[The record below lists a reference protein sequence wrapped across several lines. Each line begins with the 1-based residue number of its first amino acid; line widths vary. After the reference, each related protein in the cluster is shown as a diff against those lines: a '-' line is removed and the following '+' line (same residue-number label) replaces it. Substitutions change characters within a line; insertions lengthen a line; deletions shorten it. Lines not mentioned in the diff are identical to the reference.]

1 VDFLDHSFRRFSRA
15 FKRWPLQAVGGTL
28 LAVSMWVVVYTYES
42 SERVV
47 FQYASESAQEHAES
61 VTQFR
66 NFYTQELMPR
76 AMRAGVVITHD
87 YKASDNALPLPATL
101 TIELGH
107 YMSQVD
113 GGTQVRLYSDLPFP
127 WRAAERSLDDFQT
140 QALKHLKANPEKPF
154 VREEILNGQRVLR
167 YAQADRMLAG
177 CVNCHNHYKD
187 SPKTDWKVG
196 DVRGALEVILPVSQW
211 QSATTDV
218 LTRTFTVL
226 LVALLGGL
234 MLVWVSVR
242 RIRSSLMVARDLS
255 EQRKDAI
262 QRLNQEIADRQL
274 VEQELRLSESK
285 LNSIFTSVPEA
296 IVVSDAKGLIV
307 QCNAATAEIFGYQQQ
322 ELLGQNISILMH
334 LQERTAHDGYLDT
347 YARTGRKRL
356 MNQPRVVQGMRKDGA
371 LFPVRVTISETRVD
385 DAHFFIGVMQDFTAI
400 QHAQDLLVDAKNKAE
415 QANRMRGEFL
425 ANMSHEIRTPMNGIL
440 GMTELAMTTDD
451 MQVQKEYLSLARDSA
466 SHLLHIINQILDF
479 SKIEAGALELEQLTV
494 CPAQLIRH
502 TARSLEQL
510 AQAKGIH
517 LRVENDPSL
526 PDLVWMD
533 PVRMRQVLTNLIGN
547 AIKFTDEGQV
557 TVQSKVYPGAQEG
570 VVDIEVS
577 VIDTGIGFDNARKDA
592 LFSPFTQADG
602 SITRSYGGTG
612 LGLAITR
619 SLMQLMGGDISAA
632 SKPGQ
637 GACFTIRFP
646 TKCVS
651 AASAQAGAAS
661 AASTLDGDEKATRP
675 LSVLLV
681 EDHEINRKL
690 AQIMLQRMGH
700 HFVLAND
707 GQQALDCLDKET
719 FDVVLLDVMM
729 PVMDGMTALKI
740 WREREAERQ
749 LPRTTV
755 LMVTAHAMT
764 GDRERF
770 MAAGAD
776 GYVSKP
782 MSEAA
787 LRKEINRT
795 CKPNA

>member
-1 VDFLDHSFRRFSRA
+1 MFIHFFGYLRNLSSH
-15 FKRWPLQAVGGTL
+15 WPLQLVSVAL
-28 LAVSMWVVVYTYES
+28 AAVSIGVVIYTYQS
-42 SERVV
+42 SEHVV
-47 FQYASESAQEHAES
+47 FQYATESAQVHADS

-76 AMRAGVVITHD
+76 ASSAGVVITHD
-87 YKASDNALPLPATL
+87 YKSLDNALPLPATL

-140 QALKHLKANPEKPF
+140 QALKHLNANPEKPF

-196 DVRGALEVILPVSQW
+196 DVRGALEVVLPVSQW

-234 MLVWVSVR
+234 MLVWVSVG
-242 RIRSSLMVARDLS
+242 RIRSSLVVARDLS

-322 ELLGQNISILMH
+322 ELLGQNISILMQP
-334 LQERTAHDGYLDT
+334 QERTAHDEYLDT
-347 YARTGRKRL
+347 YARTGLKRL

-440 GMTELAMTTDD
+440 GMTELAMTTNDTH
-451 MQVQKEYLSLARDSA
+451 VQKEYLSLARDSA
-466 SHLLHIINQILDF
+466 SHLLNIINQILDF
-479 SKIEAGALELEQLTV
+479 SKIEAGALELEQLAV

-557 TVQSKVYPGAQEG
+557 TVQSKAYPSAQEG
-570 VVDIEVS
+570 EVDIEVS
-577 VIDTGIGFDNARKDA
+577 VTDTGIGFDNARKDA

-619 SLMQLMGGDISAA
+619 SLMQLMGGDISAV
-632 SKPGQ
+632 SETGQ

-646 TKCVS
+646 AKCVS
-651 AASAQAGAAS
+651 AASAQAGAES
-661 AASTLDGDEKATRP
+661 AATTQDGHEKATRP

-707 GQQALDCLDKET
+707 GQQALNCLDKET

-740 WREREAERQ
+740 WREREAERE

-795 CKPNA
+795 CKPKA

>member
-1 VDFLDHSFRRFSRA
+1 LTSFFQWLQQAS
-15 FKRWPLQAVGGTL
+15 KRWPLQMVGGAL
-28 LAVSMWVVVYTYES
+28 MCVSIWVVVYTYES

-47 FQYASESAQEHAES
+47 FQNATESAQEHAES

-66 NFYTQELMPR
+66 NFYAQELVPR
-76 AMRAGVVITHD
+76 AVRAGVSVTHD
-87 YKASDNALPLPATL
+87 YKARDNALPLPATL

-127 WRAAERSLDDFQT
+127 WRSDERQLDDFQK
-140 QALKHLKANPEKPF
+140 QALAHLKEHPEKPF
-154 VREEILNGQRVLR
+154 VREELMNGQRVLR
-167 YAQADRMLAG
+167 YAQADRMLSA
-177 CVNCHNHYKD
+177 CVACHNQYQG

-196 DVRGALEVILPVSQW
+196 DVRGALEIILPVSQW
-211 QSATTDV
+211 QSATTEV
-218 LTRTFTVL
+218 LTRTFIVL
-226 LVALLGGL
+226 LGLLLGGL
-234 MLVWVSVR
+234 LMVWLSVR
-242 RIRSSLMVARDLS
+242 RIRGALIVARDLS
-255 EQRKDAI
+255 NQRQQAI
-262 QRLNQEIADRQL
+262 RQLNREIADRQV

-285 LNSIFTSVPEA
+285 LSSIFASVPEA
-296 IVVSDAKGLIV
+296 IVVADVRGKIV
-307 QCNAATAEIFGYQQQ
+307 QCNVAVAEIFGFTPQ
-322 ELLGQNISILMH
+322 ELVGQNISVLMQT
-334 LQERTAHDGYLDT
+334 QERKMHDGYLRA
-347 YARTGRKRL
+347 YQETGTKRL
-356 MNQPRVVQGMRKDGA
+356 LNQPRVVQGMRKDGT
-371 LFPVRVTISETRVD
+371 LFPVRVTVKETRVD

-400 QHAQDLLVDAKNKAE
+400 QHTQDLLVEAKNKAE

-451 MQVQKEYLSLARDSA
+451 TQTQKEYLSLARDSA

-479 SKIEAGALELEQLTV
+479 SKIEAGALELEELMV
-494 CPAQLIRH
+494 CPAQLVRH

-510 AQAKGIH
+510 AQAKGVT
-517 LRVENDPSL
+517 LMVDNDPAL

-533 PVRMRQVLTNLIGN
+533 PVRVRQVLTNLIGN
-547 AIKFTDEGQV
+547 AIKFTEDGTV
-557 TVQSKVYPGAQEG
+557 TIRSKVYPQ
-570 VVDIEVS
+570 VQDHSVTLEVS
-577 VIDTGIGFDNARKDA
+577 IIDTGIGFDPSRLQA

-619 SLMQLMGGDISAA
+619 SLMQLMGGDVTAV
-632 SKPGQ
+632 SKEGQ
-637 GACFTIRFP
+637 GARFTISWP
-646 TKCVS
+646 VKSVS
-651 AASAQAGAAS
+651 SVLADTEQQHPIQSEAETYPS
-661 AASTLDGDEKATRP
+661 TRP
-675 LSVLLV
+675 MSVLLV

-700 HFVLAND
+700 SFVLAKD
-707 GQQALDCLDKET
+707 GQEALDCLDKER

-729 PVMDGMTALKI
+729 PVMDGITALKI
-740 WREREAERQ
+740 WREREIERQ

-770 MAAGAD
+770 IAAGAD

-782 MSEAA
+782 ISEVA
-787 LRKEINRT
+787 LRKEVNRT
-795 CKPNA
+795 CFRSA